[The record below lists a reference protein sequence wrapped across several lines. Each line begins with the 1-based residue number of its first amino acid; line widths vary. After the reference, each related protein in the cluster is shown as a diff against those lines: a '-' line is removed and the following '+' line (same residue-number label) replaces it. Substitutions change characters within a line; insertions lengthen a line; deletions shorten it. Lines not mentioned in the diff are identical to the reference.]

1 MNKITKSQPN
11 MTHRLLPA
19 VLPVVFIAITYIDPG
34 KWVAA
39 IEGGARFGY
48 DLVLLMFVFSLAAV
62 LCQYLSAS
70 IAVVTGRDLAQVP
83 FSALIIHDYQKL
95 CFLFVQI

>member
-1 MNKITKSQPN
+1 MITKPEPSV
-11 MTHRLLPA
+11 THRLLPA

-39 IEGGARFGY
+39 IEGGARFGC
-48 DLVLLMFVFSLAAV
+48 DLIILTFVFSLAAV

-70 IAVVTGRDLAQVP
+70 IAVVTGRDLAQVL
-83 FSALIIHDYQKL
+83 SYVCL
-95 CFLFVQI
+95 LFNN